1 MHFIFH
7 FYAIGQKTSKNFNR
21 QMDIPAGVVAEDLVA
36 ELSSDGILSI
46 EAPVNEQ
53 EAEKA
58 RQIIPGLESTGN
70 YDQLETYS
78 VGDPFKV
85 KFG

>member
-1 MHFIFH
+1 
-7 FYAIGQKTSKNFNR
+7 
-21 QMDIPAGVVAEDLVA
+21 MDIPAGVVAEDLVA
-36 ELSSDGILSI
+36 ELSSDGILSV

-85 KFG
+85 KF

>member
-1 MHFIFH
+1 
-7 FYAIGQKTSKNFNR
+7 
-21 QMDIPAGVVAEDLVA
+21 MDIPAGVVAEDLVA

-58 RQIIPGLESTGN
+58 RQIIPGIETTGN

-85 KFG
+85 KIRQNHLYLSLVARLESA

>member
-1 MHFIFH
+1 
-7 FYAIGQKTSKNFNR
+7 
-21 QMDIPAGVVAEDLVA
+21 MDIPAGVVAEDLVA

-58 RQIIPGLESTGN
+58 RQIIPGLDSTGN

-85 KFG
+85 KFEA

>member
-1 MHFIFH
+1 
-7 FYAIGQKTSKNFNR
+7 
-21 QMDIPAGVVAEDLVA
+21 MDIPAGVVAEDLVA

>member
-1 MHFIFH
+1 
-7 FYAIGQKTSKNFNR
+7 
-21 QMDIPAGVVAEDLVA
+21 MDIPAGVVAEDLVA

-46 EAPVNEQ
+46 EAPINEQ

-58 RQIIPGLESTGN
+58 RQIIPGLDSTGN

-85 KFG
+85 KFRTR

>member
-1 MHFIFH
+1 MYI
-7 FYAIGQKTSKNFNR
+7 IGQKTSKNFNR

-58 RQIIPGLESTGN
+58 RQIIPGIETTGN

-85 KFG
+85 KIRIKQLYL

>member
-1 MHFIFH
+1 
-7 FYAIGQKTSKNFNR
+7 
-21 QMDIPAGVVAEDLVA
+21 MDIPAGVVAEDLVA

-85 KFG
+85 KFYKQLCTFSVPTSR

>member
-1 MHFIFH
+1 
-7 FYAIGQKTSKNFNR
+7 
-21 QMDIPAGVVAEDLVA
+21 MDIPAGVVAEDLVA

-46 EAPVNEQ
+46 EAPVNEH

>member
-1 MHFIFH
+1 
-7 FYAIGQKTSKNFNR
+7 
-21 QMDIPAGVVAEDLVA
+21 MDIPAGVVAEDLVA

-58 RQIIPGLESTGN
+58 RQIIPGLDSTGN

-85 KFG
+85 KFRKK